1 MLTLRRRRATTQT
14 SATELDPAPSE
25 PAPEPAAPPE
35 PAHCLPIGDVRWRH
49 DVRVTGRVRSVR
61 VQPRANVPTLE
72 CTLVDPTGGITVVFL
87 GRRRVPGIGLGT
99 WMTVEG
105 RANSHHGKLALLNP
119 EYTLAGPQAHS

>member
-1 MLTLRRRRATTQT
+1 MLTLRRRRTT
-14 SATELDPAPSE
+14 TESTETE
-25 PAPEPAAPPE
+25 PAPPE
-35 PAHCLPIGDVRWRH
+35 PAGCVPIGDVRWRH

-105 RANSHHGKLALLNP
+105 RAGSHHGKLALLNP
-119 EYTLAGPQAHS
+119 EYTLAGAERARS